1 MLKSMYSGIAG
12 MKANQTKLDV
22 IGNNIS
28 NVGTTS
34 FKASTV
40 KFQDMLSQNISDAT
54 APTATQGGLNS
65 QQVGLGVQ
73 LSSIDTVMTQGTLS
87 PTGRPLDL
95 AIDGESQFFM
105 VSKGAEIYGD
115 STLQVTH
122 RAGSHGITDQSLASS
137 GSEMMYTRDGSFIL
151 DQQGNLL
158 TSKGYRVL
166 GYTVTNDDNGTDPT
180 SISPSNLSAM
190 GMDFKLGPGTQLN
203 GYKVALGT
211 ISAGTA
217 TSADVDKESKTI
229 VLSGDFTTDSN
240 LTAEQVTNALNKG
253 LSAAGISQQIS
264 AFNTPSKISSV
275 NTESIS
281 GGSDATA
288 PSTVSLMGVT
298 FKFTEGSDLNDYTI
312 KVGNISATA
321 TKANVDTTD
330 KTITID
336 GDFIN
341 KGGLTSDDMENA
353 VNLALKSA
361 KITQT
366 VKATGIVSQFSQ
378 LMATSDN
385 TGTIA
390 VAPKTTASAVATVPI
405 MAAQAFGTPTFN
417 IGFKLATTAD
427 NTVARPVT
435 ANGEKGAQLNG
446 YTFVL
451 AENTSVNSNS
461 FAIDKDSK
469 KITVTVGTSTATGT
483 VTVSGIETSLNDFL
497 YDSGLKDVRVDK
509 FNASFTKGSG
519 NGSVKISPD
528 ATNGAT
534 LGTDLTTPKSVTVGG
549 MTINLPKGTIFNN
562 VQVQIDNIDGPLA
575 GKDPVEFEYSGTA
588 PNQTVTKMHI
598 RGDFRNQ
605 FITSSTLQTNINNA
619 ILKAATAAGGNHIY
633 GTVTPAPTTVTDLE
647 NKGLATT
654 VSGAAKA
661 ITGLESNT
669 LAGGAELKA
678 PQQPKT
684 VFGMNF
690 TLGMGAA
697 LNGYKITVGQVTAGT
712 QTSAKIDSTSKT
724 ITINGDFTS
733 GTLTA
738 RNVKSALD
746 AALRDKGIDQSI
758 LVSGTP
764 TTLTGTYTGDAA
776 GGTSVESLDSDG
788 NVFFV
793 DGGKKPKAYDGTL
806 KSLKIPD
813 KIKIAG
819 TDTELKVKSFSI
831 DSSGII
837 NCALEDGS
845 TAAVGQ
851 IALAGFKNP
860 EGLKKLGGNLYT
872 KSANSGDAIVRSGL
886 ETKGDD
892 NSKGYG
898 QMLGGMLELSNVD
911 LAAQFTDMI
920 TATRSFQA
928 ASKTINTGDEIL
940 QEIINLKR

>member
-22 IGNNIS
+22 IGNNIA

-54 APTATQGGLNS
+54 APTSTQGGLNS

-87 PTGRPLDL
+87 PTGRALDL

-105 VSKGAEIYGD
+105 VSKGPTIYGD

-180 SISPSNLSAM
+180 SISPANLNAM

-203 GYKVALGT
+203 GYKIALGT

-217 TSADVDKESKTI
+217 TSADVDKASKTI
-229 VLSGDFTTDSN
+229 ILSGDFTTDSN

-253 LSAAGISQQIS
+253 LSAAGISQKIS

-281 GGSDATA
+281 GGTDATA
-288 PSTVSLMGVT
+288 PSTVSLMGAT
-298 FKFTEGSDLNDYTI
+298 FKFSEGSELNDYSI
-312 KVGNISATA
+312 KIGNISATA
-321 TKANVDTTD
+321 TKATVDTTD

-336 GDFIN
+336 GNFVS
-341 KGGLTSDDMENA
+341 KGFLTADDLGNA
-353 VNLALKSA
+353 VNLALKTA
-361 KITQT
+361 TPKMTQT
-366 VKATGIVSQFSQ
+366 VAVTGIISQFSQ
-378 LMATSDN
+378 LSAISDN
-385 TGTIA
+385 TGKVAT
-390 VAPKTTASAVATVPI
+390 APKTTAAIAGVP
-405 MAAQAFGTPTFN
+405 AGNFGTSTFN
-417 IGFKLATTAD
+417 MGFALAAG
-427 NTVARPVT
+427 
-435 ANGEKGAQLNG
+435 GEKGSELNG

-451 AENTSVNSNS
+451 TGDTTAGSTSSVTL
-461 FAIDKDSK
+461 DKESK
-469 KITVTVGTSTATGT
+469 KIQIKVGLTGAALTAADINSVLTTNGLTS
-483 VTVSGIETSLNDFL
+483 VTVSAPLTLPAAASA
-497 YDSGLKDVRVDK
+497 SG
-509 FNASFTKGSG
+509 SI
-519 NGSVKISPD
+519 KITPD
-528 ATNGAT
+528 TTTGAT
-534 LGTDLTTPKSVTVGG
+534 LGADLTSPKSVTVGG
-549 MTINLPKGTIFNN
+549 MTINLPKGDIFNN
-562 VQVQIDNIDGPLA
+562 VAVQIDNIDGPLT
-575 GKDPVEFEYSGTA
+575 GHDPVEFEYSTTPVD
-588 PNQTVTKMHI
+588 PNQKVTKILI
-598 RGDFRNQ
+598 RGDFRDQN
-605 FITSSTLQTNINNA
+605 IASTQLESNINTA
-619 ILKAATAAGGNHIY
+619 LLKAATAAGGSHIY
-633 GTVTPAPTTVTDLE
+633 GGALTAATMTDNQKVTVT
-647 NKGLATT
+647 
-654 VSGAAKA
+654 GAAKA

-669 LAGGAELKA
+669 IAGGAELKA
-678 PQQPKT
+678 PDQLKS

-697 LNGYKITVGQVTAGT
+697 LNGYKITIGQVTAGT
-712 QTSAKIDSTSKT
+712 QTAAKIDSTSKT

-738 RNVKSALD
+738 KNVKSALD

-758 LVSGTP
+758 LVSNTP
-764 TTLTGTYTGDAA
+764 TTLTGTVSGDAA
-776 GGTSVESLDSDG
+776 GGTSIESLDSDG
-788 NVFFV
+788 NVTFV
-793 DGGKKPKAYDGTL
+793 DGSKNPKAYDGTL